1 MSEVVQKIRD
11 QWDNLAP
18 RDQKIVMGVGILFLL
33 FVVYLIMVRPLQNK
47 VETLENANARLIR
60 DYQMISAYVPA
71 GQNKAQ
77 GENAD
82 RTASLEKAVDRVS
95 KDFGLRVTK
104 INRSG
109 DSASV
114 EVGVTDTVTLFYF
127 LNDLE
132 KKYAIY
138 VQSVDIEPDDKN
150 NIKVHKLMLGRNEKK

>member
-1 MSEVVQKIRD
+1 MSELVQKIRD

-18 RDQKIVMGVGILFLL
+18 RDQKIVMGVGALFLL
-33 FVVYLIMVRPLQNK
+33 ILVSLIMVRPLQNK
-47 VETLENANARLIR
+47 VETLENANARQIR
-60 DYQMISAYVPA
+60 DYQVISAYVPA
-71 GQNKAQ
+71 GQNKTQ
-77 GENAD
+77 ENAD

-109 DSASV
+109 DAASV